1 MCGRFTLR
9 TPAHELARQF
19 ELFDPPELAPRYNL
33 APSQAI
39 AAIRRAADPALA
51 PPRGREL
58 VLLRWGLIPHWARD
72 AEIGNHTINARSES
86 AAEKPAFRG
95 SFARRRCAVPADGF
109 YEWRKVGNRKQPYAI
124 ARRDGRPFIMAGLW
138 DEWQGPEGP
147 VRSGTILTTTANAEL
162 HSLHERMPV
171 ILEDH
176 QLEAWLDPGRTR
188 REQLAEFLMPLADGV
203 LTIFPVSSL
212 VNSPRYDG
220 PECWEPAEPE
230 PEPPPAPPRGSRR
243 PSQAQRP
250 PNGQRELPF

>member
-19 ELFDPPELAPRYNL
+19 ELFDPPELTPRYNI
-33 APSQAI
+33 APSQPV

-58 VLLRWGLIPHWARD
+58 VFFRWGLIPHWARD

-95 SFARRRCAVPADGF
+95 SFARRRCAVLADGF
-109 YEWRKVGNRKQPYAI
+109 FEWQKQGSRKQPFCI
-124 ARRDGRPFIMAGLW
+124 VRRDRRPFVMAGLW
-138 DEWQGPEGP
+138 DEWQGPEGV
-147 VRSGTILTTTANAEL
+147 VRSCTILTTTANAEL
-162 HSLHERMPV
+162 RGLHERMPV
-171 ILEDH
+171 ILADD

-188 REQLAEFLMPLADGV
+188 HEQLAEFLVPWADGE
-203 LTIFPVSSL
+203 LTLYPVSTA

-220 PECWEPAEPE
+220 PDCVAPAEPE
-230 PEPPPAPPRGSRR
+230 PGAAPAPQRR
-243 PSQAQRP
+243 PRRKADAKRHP
-250 PNGQRELPF
+250 EGQRELPF